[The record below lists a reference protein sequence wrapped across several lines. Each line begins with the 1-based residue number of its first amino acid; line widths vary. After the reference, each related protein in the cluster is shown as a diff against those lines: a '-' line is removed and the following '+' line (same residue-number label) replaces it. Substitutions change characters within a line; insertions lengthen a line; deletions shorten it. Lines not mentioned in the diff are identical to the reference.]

1 MSYYHQTQRLL
12 ALYDGS
18 NTNYLRHFFSQLQ
31 QHRGLLSIPLVNAI
45 TIIQN
50 QKETVKDEYDL
61 ISKSITFQPYM
72 KNIKIEDIRNV
83 IVFLIRK
90 EFKRIVKTTP
100 YIKKNETDAGFLAL
114 DQKSTLGMNAKYL
127 ETLIETCFYITHVYY
142 IHFKKELIQS
152 QSWEM
157 YHDFINR
164 STLAVSVKFTFNMI
178 RCLIESS

>member
-1 MSYYHQTQRLL
+1 MNYYHQTQRLL
-12 ALYDGS
+12 TLYDGS
-18 NTNYLRHFFSQLQ
+18 HTNYLRHFFSQLQ
-31 QHRGLLSIPLVNAI
+31 QLRGLLSIPLVNAI
-45 TIIQN
+45 TII

-90 EFKRIVKTTP
+90 EFRRIVKTTP
-100 YIKKNETDAGFLAL
+100 YIEKNETDVAFLEL
-114 DQKSTLGMNAKYL
+114 DKKSTLGMNAKYL

-142 IHFKKELIQS
+142 IHFKKERIQP

-157 YHDFINR
+157 YHDFINN
-164 STLAVSVKFTFNMI
+164 STLTVSVKFTYDMI